1 MHMELVSILQM
12 QKADKYTI
20 EVLGI
25 PGKILMQKAASAI
38 CKEVVNIAEGK
49 NTFSAA
55 IFCGPGNNG
64 GDGWATASILYEANI
79 DVSVFSGCSLEKLK
93 GDAAFYANKAV
104 ENGINIKYQEM
115 PGDLSDYDVAID
127 AIFGIGLQREVSDIY
142 KEYILLINN
151 KARFVISVDVPS
163 GLYSD
168 EGVPHNFAV
177 KAERTVTFGK
187 AKVMLFS
194 QPGCTYA
201 GKVIVDDIGIPDE
214 AYSKEG
220 FRYIAVNSAF
230 VREFI
235 SQRKKISSKGNYGRV
250 LLVTGSPGMTGAT
263 GLCAESCLRSGTGL
277 VYCAVPKNKVYEYDS
292 LVREAISIPVETG
305 GLDYV
310 SSSSKN
316 DIIKAVTSKTAVVI
330 GPGLSNESDSHLI
343 LSALFDNTEVP
354 IIVDAQTIND
364 LSENMYILK
373 KAGGNTIFT
382 PHPGEMSGLLGKSIE
397 SIQNNRLSSAVE
409 FAREHDVIVLLKG
422 HRTVVTDGNH
432 VYINTTG
439 NPGMATA
446 GSGDVLCG
454 VIASCTAIVDDKAKA
469 AAVAAYI
476 HGAAGDRAAVRFGE
490 YSMKSGDIITEIPWI
505 MKNIT
510 GV

>member
-1 MHMELVSILQM
+1 MELVSILQM

-25 PGKILMQKAASAI
+25 PGKILMRKAASAI
-38 CKEVVNIAEGK
+38 CKEVMNIATGK
-49 NTFSAA
+49 NTFSVV

-64 GDGWATASILYEANI
+64 GDGWATASILYEQNI

-93 GDAAFYANKAV
+93 GDAAFYANQAV
-104 ENGINIKYQEM
+104 ENGINIKHQET
-115 PGDLSDYDVAID
+115 PVDLSEYDVVID
-127 AIFGIGLQREVSDIY
+127 AMFGIGLQREVSSIY

-151 KARFVISVDVPS
+151 RARFVISADVPS

-168 EGVPHNFAV
+168 EGVPYNFAV
-177 KAERTVTFGK
+177 KADCTVTFGK

-201 GKVIVDDIGIPDE
+201 GKVIVGDIGIPDE
-214 AYSKEG
+214 AYSKESI
-220 FRYIAVNSAF
+220 RYIAVDSAF
-230 VREFI
+230 VREI
-235 SQRKKISSKGNYGRV
+235 INPRKKISSKGNYGRV

-277 VYCAVPKNKVYEYDS
+277 VYCAVPKNKVFEYDS

-310 SSSSKN
+310 SSLSKN
-316 DIIKAVTSKTAVVI
+316 DIIKATTSKTAVVI
-330 GPGLSNESDSHLI
+330 GPGLSTESDSDLI
-343 LSALFDNTEVP
+343 LSELFDNTEVS

-373 KAGGNTIFT
+373 NTGSNTIFT
-382 PHPGEMSGLLGKSIE
+382 PHPGEMSRLLGKSVE
-397 SIQNNRLSSAVE
+397 SIQNSRLSSAVE

-422 HRTVVTDGNH
+422 HRTLVTDGTY

-454 VIASCTAIVDDKAKA
+454 VIASCIANVEDKAKA

-490 YSMKSGDIITEIPWI
+490 YSMKSGDIITEIPWV

>member
-1 MHMELVSILQM
+1 MYPVCI
-12 QKADKYTI
+12 
-20 EVLGI
+20 V
-25 PGKILMQKAASAI
+25 
-38 CKEVVNIAEGK
+38 
-49 NTFSAA
+49 
-55 IFCGPGNNG
+55 G
-64 GDGWATASILYEANI
+64 GCHNCQFN
-79 DVSVFSGCSLEKLK
+79 VSVFNILRIWEGARWYQYIYRGETSPESWGWWLVRLEK
-93 GDAAFYANKAV
+93 G
-104 ENGINIKYQEM
+104 G
-115 PGDLSDYDVAID
+115 S
-127 AIFGIGLQREVSDIY
+127 
-142 KEYILLINN
+142 
-151 KARFVISVDVPS
+151 
-163 GLYSD
+163 
-168 EGVPHNFAV
+168 
-177 KAERTVTFGK
+177 
-187 AKVMLFS
+187 
-194 QPGCTYA
+194 
-201 GKVIVDDIGIPDE
+201 
-214 AYSKEG
+214 
-220 FRYIAVNSAF
+220 IATL
-230 VREFI
+230 
-235 SQRKKISSKGNYGRV
+235 GY
-250 LLVTGSPGMTGAT
+250 T
-263 GLCAESCLRSGTGL
+263 
-277 VYCAVPKNKVYEYDS
+277 
-292 LVREAISIPVETG
+292 
-305 GLDYV
+305 GLDYFAIGDYDNDSIPDCV
-310 SSSSKN
+310 QHYSGFMNVNFFKN
-316 DIIKAVTSKTAVVI
+316 YANGTDILGQI
-330 GPGLSNESDSHLI
+330 H
-343 LSALFDNTEVP
+343 
-354 IIVDAQTIND
+354 AQTIND